1 MTIFRVN
8 DMIVNRATNKKAMV
22 IDVEHDWKLPVFVV
36 EYQDDIGGTIRFNT
50 EYAKYWE
57 KVE

>member
-8 DMIVNRATNKKAMV
+8 DMIVNRATKKKAMV
-22 IDVEHDWKLPVFVV
+22 VDVEHDWYLPVYVI
-36 EYQDDIGGTIRFNT
+36 EYLDDINGTMRFNT
-50 EYAKYWE
+50 KYEKNWE

>member
-22 IDVEHDWKLPVFVV
+22 VDVEHDWELPVFVV

-50 EYAKYWE
+50 EYIKYWE
-57 KVE
+57 KVK